1 MRLPLI
7 GILAAALAPCANVEG
22 GRIVLVTEKDVE
34 AYRDAVTGLKQG
46 LGELAGST
54 AETAPEGLAS
64 LLGKGQARMVVA
76 IGAEARAAIAKANP
90 NLPVV
95 STMLTLADI
104 ASEAAPLAKSAGAVY
119 LDLDFGQIV
128 REMNKLFPSRKRF
141 GVIVTSRKNG
151 PNRFVLSKLE
161 KEGYTIQTAV
171 SASRAGLLGALHE
184 LKGKVDMV
192 ICLPETGLFDSRT
205 IPSLLRVSLENQ
217 LPVVGF
223 SQSFVKAGAVAGVFP
238 DYADVGQ
245 QTAALVRRALAKP
258 SADAGEETP
267 RKVTAVANPT
277 VLKLLGWKQGE

>member
-7 GILAAALAPCANVEG
+7 GILFATLAPGANVEV
-22 GRIVLVTEKDVE
+22 GRIVVVTEKDVE

-46 LGELAGST
+46 LGDLAGST
-54 AETAPEGLAS
+54 TETAPEGVAS
-64 LLGKGQARMVVA
+64 VLGKGQVKMVVA
-76 IGAEARAAIAKANP
+76 IGAEARAAVAKANP
-90 NLPVV
+90 KLPVI
-95 STMLTLADI
+95 STMLTLADVS
-104 ASEAAPLAKSAGAVY
+104 SEPAPLAKPAGAVY
-119 LDLDFGQIV
+119 LDVDFGQVV
-128 REMNKLFPSRKRF
+128 REVNKLFPSRKRF
-141 GVIVTSRKNG
+141 GVIVTSRKAG
-151 PNRFVLSKLE
+151 PNRFALSKLE
-161 KEGYTIQTAV
+161 KEGFMVHVAV
-171 SASRAGLLGALHE
+171 SPNRAGLLGALHE

-238 DYADVGQ
+238 DYSDVGQ
-245 QTAALVRRALAKP
+245 QTAELVRRALTKP

-267 RKVTAVANPT
+267 RKVMAVANPT

>member
-7 GILAAALAPCANVEG
+7 GILAAMLAPGANVEG
-22 GRIVLVTEKDVE
+22 GRIVLVTEKEVE
-34 AYRDAVTGLKQG
+34 AYRDAVAGLKRG
-46 LGELAGST
+46 LGDLAGST
-54 AETAPEGLAS
+54 TETAPDGVAS
-64 LLGKGQARMVVA
+64 TLGKGQVRMVVA
-76 IGAEARAAIAKANP
+76 IGAEARAAVAKANP

-104 ASEAAPLAKSAGAVY
+104 SSEPAPLAKSAGAVY
-119 LDLDFGQIV
+119 LDVDFGQVV
-128 REMNKLFPSRKRF
+128 REINKLFPSRKRF
-141 GVIVTSRKNG
+141 GVIATSRKSG

-161 KEGYTIQTAV
+161 KEGFTVQVAV
-171 SASRAGLLGALHE
+171 SPNRAGLLGALHE

-238 DYADVGQ
+238 DYSDVGQ
-245 QTAALVRRALAKP
+245 QTADLVRRALAKP
-258 SADAGEETP
+258 TVDAGEETP
-267 RKVTAVANPT
+267 RKVMAVANPT